1 MDHSTISA
9 RLRMHRTD
17 LERLAIKSLALF
29 GSAARG
35 EARPESDLDLL
46 IEFSRPVG
54 LFHFMEVREFLEE
67 ILGHRVDLVTP
78 DALKPQLREA
88 ILEEAVDAAWR

>member
-1 MDHSTISA
+1 MNSKVVSA
-9 RLRMHRTD
+9 RLREHRAD
-17 LERLAIKSLALF
+17 LERLGVKSLALF

-35 EARPESDLDLL
+35 EARQDSDVDLL
-46 IEFSRPVG
+46 VEFSRPVG
-54 LFHFMEVREFLEE
+54 LFHFMEVKEFLEE
-67 ILGHRVDLVTP
+67 VLGRRVDLVTP